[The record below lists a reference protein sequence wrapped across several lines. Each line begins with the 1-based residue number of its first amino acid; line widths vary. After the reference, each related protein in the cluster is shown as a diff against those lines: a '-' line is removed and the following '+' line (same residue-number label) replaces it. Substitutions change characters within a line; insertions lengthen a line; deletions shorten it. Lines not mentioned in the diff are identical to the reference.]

1 MSLWLDVARLA
12 AGANAALL
20 LVLGGIWLNNYRHH
34 GASHTLALLVVAG
47 FLLVENALWLA
58 LYLFHPEFIGW
69 FVNAGSDVQ
78 IGVTMLCGL
87 ELVALVVLTY
97 ITWR

>member
-1 MSLWLDVARLA
+1 MSVWLDAARLA
-12 AGANAALL
+12 AGANVGLL
-20 LVLGGIWLNNYRHH
+20 LVLGSVWANNYRNH

-47 FLLVENALWLA
+47 FLLVENGLWLA
-58 LYLFHPEFIGW
+58 LYLWHPEFIGW
-69 FVNAGSDVQ
+69 FVEASSDIQ
-78 IGVTMLCGL
+78 IAVTLLCGL